1 MMNKIKILIMYKIL
15 IIGTTTGKY
24 GGTNVSLIHLLNYFK
39 EEKINYKHLETG
51 GVRQKNINSLFLFI
65 KLLIS
70 LIKYS
75 KKSKTISAHL
85 NNTALPILGPFLY
98 LVSKLLKKP
107 YTIRIFGGF
116 GYENKNRLIRF
127 INFKVLQNS
136 KMYFAQTKKLY
147 KIAIK
152 DNLEV
157 TWFPTTRPKTN
168 LRINSSQSKNLVYI
182 GRIIK
187 EKGIFEIIKAAKLI
201 NSNISID
208 IYGPLQNGLN
218 QTIFDEGKNINYKG
232 VVNPKN
238 IYETLVNY
246 DLLLFP
252 TYYPGEGYPGIII
265 EALNVGMPTIC
276 TDWLAMKDILDKDS
290 TIFIDPKNH
299 ISLANA
305 IDNVFLNKKLYKDL
319 CLGAKKRGQLFD
331 MENLYNN
338 YIKFH
343 FNV

>member
-1 MMNKIKILIMYKIL
+1 MYKIL
-15 IIGTTTGKY
+15 IIGTTTGNY
-24 GGTNVSLIHLLNYFK
+24 GGTNVSLIHLLNYVK
-39 EEKINYKHLETG
+39 EKKIKYKHLETG
-51 GVRQKNINSLFLFI
+51 GVRQKKNHSLFLFI

-98 LVSKLLKKP
+98 LVSKLFKKP

-116 GYENKNRLIRF
+116 GYENKNRLIKY
-127 INFKVLQNS
+127 INFKVIQNS

-147 KIAIK
+147 KIASE
-152 DNLEV
+152 DNLKV
-157 TWFPTTRPKTN
+157 SWFPTTRPKTK
-168 LRINSSQSKNLVYI
+168 LRINSTQSKNLVYV

-187 EKGIFEIIKAAKLI
+187 EKGIFEIIKASKLI
-201 NSNISID
+201 NSNIRID
-208 IYGPLQNGLN
+208 IYGPLQNGLK
-218 QTIFDEGKNINYKG
+218 QTIFDKNKNINYRG
-232 VVNPKN
+232 IVNPKN

-265 EALNVGMPTIC
+265 EALNVGMPIIC
-276 TDWLAMKDILDKDS
+276 TNWLAIKDILDKDS
-290 TIFIDPKNH
+290 TIFIEPKNY

-305 IDNVFLNKKLYKDL
+305 IDKVFLNKKLYKNL
-319 CLGAKKRGQLFD
+319 CSGAKKRGQIFD

-338 YIKFH
+338 YTKLH
-343 FNV
+343 FNL